1 MNHMKKLDGIQQKI
15 YEYLVK
21 SIQNGLPPT
30 VREIC
35 TELGIKS
42 TSTVH
47 YHLKILEQEG
57 YITRNGRLNR
67 SIRIN
72 SQSACMVPLIGKV
85 TAGMPIFAVEEIE
98 SYIPIPAN
106 LGKDSNLFA
115 LRVIGES
122 MIKAGIMDGDIVVV
136 KQTDYAENGQIV
148 VARLGDEATVK
159 RFYKENG
166 KYRLQPE
173 NDFLEPIIIDTCEIL
188 GKVISCIRYY

>member
-1 MNHMKKLDGIQQKI
+1 MKKLDGIQQKI

-35 TELGIKS
+35 SAVGIKS

-85 TAGMPIFAVEEIE
+85 TAGMPILAVEEIE
-98 SYIPIPAN
+98 TYIPIPSN
-106 LGKDSNLFA
+106 LGKDSKLFA
-115 LRVIGES
+115 LRVMGES
-122 MIKAGIMDGDIVVV
+122 MIKAGIMDGDIVVA
-136 KQTDYAENGQIV
+136 KQTDYAENGQIF

-188 GKVISCIRYY
+188 GKVVSCIRYY

>member
-1 MNHMKKLDGIQQKI
+1 MKKLDGIQQKI

-35 TELGIKS
+35 SAVGIKS

-57 YITRNGRLNR
+57 YITREGRLNR

-85 TAGMPIFAVEEIE
+85 TAGMPILAVEEIE
-98 SYIPIPAN
+98 TYIPIPSN
-106 LGKDSNLFA
+106 LGKDSKLFA
-115 LRVIGES
+115 LRVMGES
-122 MIKAGIMDGDIVVV
+122 MIKAGIMDGDIVVA

-188 GKVISCIRYY
+188 GKVVSCIRYY

>member
-1 MNHMKKLDGIQQKI
+1 MKKLDGIQQKI

-35 TELGIKS
+35 SAVGIKS

-57 YITRNGRLNR
+57 YITRDGRLNR

-85 TAGMPIFAVEEIE
+85 TAGMPILAVEEIE
-98 SYIPIPAN
+98 GYIPMPSS
-106 LGKDSNLFA
+106 LGRDSKLFA
-115 LRVIGES
+115 LRVMGES
-122 MIKAGIMDGDIVVV
+122 MIKAGIMDGDIVVA

-188 GKVISCIRYY
+188 GKVVSCIRYY

>member
-1 MNHMKKLDGIQQKI
+1 MKKLEGIQQQI

-35 TELGIKS
+35 TALGIKS

>member
-1 MNHMKKLDGIQQKI
+1 MKKLDGIQQKI

-35 TELGIKS
+35 SAVGIKS

-57 YITRNGRLNR
+57 YITRDGRLNR

-85 TAGMPIFAVEEIE
+85 TAGMPILAVEEIE
-98 SYIPIPAN
+98 TYIPIPSN
-106 LGKDSNLFA
+106 LGKDSKLFA
-115 LRVIGES
+115 LRVMGES
-122 MIKAGIMDGDIVVV
+122 MIKAGIMDGDIVVA

-188 GKVISCIRYY
+188 GKVVSCIRYY

>member
-1 MNHMKKLDGIQQKI
+1 MKKLDGIQQKI

-35 TELGIKS
+35 SAVGIKS

-85 TAGMPIFAVEEIE
+85 TAGMPILAVEEIE
-98 SYIPIPAN
+98 TYIPIPSN
-106 LGKDSNLFA
+106 LGKDSKLFA
-115 LRVIGES
+115 LRVMGES
-122 MIKAGIMDGDIVVV
+122 MIKAGIMDGDIVVA

-188 GKVISCIRYY
+188 GKVVSCIRYY

>member
-1 MNHMKKLDGIQQKI
+1 MKKLDGIQQKI

-35 TELGIKS
+35 SAVGIKS

-85 TAGMPIFAVEEIE
+85 TAGMPILAVEEIE
-98 SYIPIPAN
+98 TYIPIPSN
-106 LGKDSNLFA
+106 LGKDSKLFA
-115 LRVIGES
+115 LWVMGES
-122 MIKAGIMDGDIVVV
+122 MIKAGIMDGDIVVA

-188 GKVISCIRYY
+188 GKVVSCIRYY

>member
-1 MNHMKKLDGIQQKI
+1 M
-15 YEYLVK
+15 
-21 SIQNGLPPT
+21 
-30 VREIC
+30 
-35 TELGIKS
+35 
-42 TSTVH
+42 H

-57 YITRNGRLNR
+57 YITRDGRLNR

-85 TAGMPIFAVEEIE
+85 TAGMPILAVEEIE
-98 SYIPIPAN
+98 TYIPIPSN
-106 LGKDSNLFA
+106 LGKDSKLFA
-115 LRVIGES
+115 LRVMGES
-122 MIKAGIMDGDIVVV
+122 MIKAGIMDGDIVVA

-188 GKVISCIRYY
+188 GKVVSCIRYY